1 MPTGVYP
8 RTREGAMPP
17 GQGATRPSPEVDHRK
32 QVTCPYCEHRDTVSE
47 YAFSVACRHCNR
59 RIELRD
65 LDIRSQLRENIHTGS
80 LVRILPSGS
89 VRGTVRA
96 NEVVVEGSVHGD
108 VVAGER
114 LRIAASG
121 VVAVT
126 SVHAVSKWRRERG
139 SSGTQTSVIKPSL
152 RHWRSVSEGAH
163 DAADPPPLVRA
174 YCAYAGPGAGYPK
187 HPSPVLPSSPFFL
200 SEREWRRGRD
210 RQASGQASTT
220 RLRRSCSITPALH
233 HSTGRRAPGR
243 PRLSNHAH

>member
-8 RTREGAMPP
+8 RTRNGAMPP
-17 GQGATRPSPEVDHRK
+17 GRGTTRPTPEVDHRK

-121 VVAVT
+121 VVSGNLRT
-126 SVHAVSKWRRERG
+126 RRLEME
-139 SSGTQTSVIKPSL
+139 
-152 RHWRSVSEGAH
+152 EGARFLG
-163 DAADPPPLVRA
+163 DANIGDQAFPPPLEKRKRK
-174 YCAYAGPGAGYPK
+174 GP
-187 HPSPVLPSSPFFL
+187 
-200 SEREWRRGRD
+200 RRR
-210 RQASGQASTT
+210 
-220 RLRRSCSITPALH
+220 
-233 HSTGRRAPGR
+233 
-243 PRLSNHAH
+243 